1 MTSQN
6 TLFLWTDFCDFWGVR
21 IFTREQRKTQK
32 DFLQGVLDK
41 IVVRPHHN
49 KDKTKQIGHSLDF
62 TFKLKIVD
70 DELEYYDENK
80 KSKGYKIIEGKR
92 IGKSADI
99 INFSTPRNRTK
110 KKSLMDKSSL
120 NSVESQAG
128 NTDQLISTVK
138 PSPLLW
144 NRLE

>member
-1 MTSQN
+1 MTLWN
-6 TLFLWTDFCDFWGVR
+6 PLFSGGEFCKKKVVQV
-21 IFTREQRKTQK
+21 FTREHRKTQK

-110 KKSLMDKSSL
+110 KK
-120 NSVESQAG
+120 V
-128 NTDQLISTVK
+128 
-138 PSPLLW
+138 
-144 NRLE
+144 

>member
-1 MTSQN
+1 MR
-6 TLFLWTDFCDFWGVR
+6 FYGVR

-120 NSVESQAG
+120 NSVESQVG

-138 PSPLLW
+138 LTQSL
-144 NRLE
+144 